1 MASLAGIDLF
11 SIISDIKVFLYSGFQ
26 TLPLTMAGTLLLIGL
41 FTANF
46 SALFF
51 LIGFLV
57 ITPLTTLGINSIT
70 PDSWKLEVSDSC
82 NAIIPFPTTGGK
94 SKHMISYWLAM
105 GTFMFGYLI
114 SNAAALYEMPTQY
127 PTNVSSSVKAALDQK
142 TMYRKSQMAISLIML
157 SIIMVIFVSIRVLSG
172 CDNLFGIV
180 PVIVVVAFGAFG
192 WLWFTALS
200 SKANARLSDL
210 FGIANRLMS
219 PDSMPDPNT
228 ICLPLTT

>member
-11 SIISDIKVFLYSGFQ
+11 FIISDIKVFLYSGFQ
-26 TLPLTMAGTLLLIGL
+26 SLPLTMAGTLLLIGL
-41 FTANF
+41 FTANY

-57 ITPLTTLGINSIT
+57 IAPLTVLGINGIM

-94 SKHMISYWLAM
+94 SKHVISYWLAM
-105 GTFMFGYLI
+105 GAFMFGYLI
-114 SNAAALYEMPTQY
+114 MNAEALYSMPTQY
-127 PTNVSSSVKAALDQK
+127 PTNASTSVKSALDQK
-142 TMYRKSQMAISLIML
+142 TMYRKSQMVISLVML
-157 SIIMVIFVSIRVLSG
+157 AIITILFVSIRISSG
-172 CDNLFGIV
+172 CDNFIALFPAI
-180 PVIVVVAFGAFG
+180 AFGALG
-192 WLWFTALS
+192 CAWFTLLS

-228 ICLPLTT
+228 ICLPLTS